1 MESPVSDL
9 SQRAVRARALI
20 LDAREVLAGLLFLG
34 FGSAGLVIG
43 ADYASGTAMRM
54 GAGYF
59 PWLVSLALC
68 GLGIALLVRG
78 VALARERVALGEL
91 FQARVGL
98 SIGGSVVAFALLL
111 PSLGLAL
118 STLLMTLLS
127 GLARRR
133 AHLGELTLLGCVL
146 GLFSVL
152 VFAWGLGLNLP
163 AWPV

>member
-1 MESPVSDL
+1 MSDAL
-9 SQRAVRARALI
+9 RAAQVRSL
-20 LDAREVLAGLLFLG
+20 LFDTREVLAGLLFLG
-34 FGSAGLVIG
+34 FGIAGLLIG
-43 ADYASGTAMRM
+43 SDYATGTAMRM

-68 GLGIALLVRG
+68 GLGVALLVRG
-78 VALARERVALGEL
+78 LLLSRERVALGEL

-111 PSLGLAL
+111 PSLGLGL

-133 AHLGELTLLGCVL
+133 ANLAELTVLGCAL

>member
-1 MESPVSDL
+1 MSDAL
-9 SQRAVRARALI
+9 RATQVRSL
-20 LDAREVLAGLLFLG
+20 LFDAREVLAGLLFLG
-34 FGSAGLVIG
+34 FGIAGLLIG
-43 ADYASGTAMRM
+43 SDYATGTAMRM

-68 GLGIALLVRG
+68 GLGVALLVRG
-78 VALARERVALGEL
+78 LLLSRERVALGEL

-111 PSLGLAL
+111 PSLGLGL

-133 AHLGELTLLGCVL
+133 ANLAELTVLGCSL

>member
-1 MESPVSDL
+1 MSDAL
-9 SQRAVRARALI
+9 RATHVRSL
-20 LDAREVLAGLLFLG
+20 LFDAREVLAGLLFLG
-34 FGSAGLVIG
+34 FGIAGLLIG
-43 ADYASGTAMRM
+43 SDYATGTAMRM

-68 GLGIALLVRG
+68 GLGVTLLVRG
-78 VALARERVALGEL
+78 LLLSRERVALGEL

-111 PSLGLAL
+111 PSLGLGL
-118 STLLMTLLS
+118 STLLMTVLS

-133 AHLGELTLLGCVL
+133 ANLAELTVLGCAL

>member
-1 MESPVSDL
+1 MSDAL
-9 SQRAVRARALI
+9 RATQVRSL
-20 LDAREVLAGLLFLG
+20 LFDAREVLAGLLFLG
-34 FGSAGLVIG
+34 FGIAGLVIG
-43 ADYASGTAMRM
+43 SDYATGTAMRM

-68 GLGIALLVRG
+68 GLGVALLVRG
-78 VALARERVALGEL
+78 LLLSRERVALGEL

-111 PSLGLAL
+111 PSLGLGL

-133 AHLGELTLLGCVL
+133 ANLAELTVLGCAL

>member
-1 MESPVSDL
+1 MSDAL
-9 SQRAVRARALI
+9 RTTQARSLL

-43 ADYASGTAMRM
+43 GDYATGTAMRM

-68 GLGIALLVRG
+68 GLGVALLVRG
-78 VALARERVALGEL
+78 LALPRERVALGEL

-111 PSLGLAL
+111 PSLGLGL

-133 AHLGELTLLGCVL
+133 ANLAELTVLGCVL

-152 VFAWGLGLNLP
+152 VFAYGLGLNLP

>member
-1 MESPVSDL
+1 VQHPL
-9 SQRAVRARALI
+9 RTL
-20 LDAREVLAGLLFLG
+20 LFDAREVLAGLLFLA
-34 FGSAGLVIG
+34 FGVAGLLIG
-43 ADYASGTAMRM
+43 RDYASGTAMRM

-68 GLGIALLVRG
+68 GLGAALLVRG
-78 VALARERVALGEL
+78 LALCRERVALGEL
-91 FQARVGL
+91 FQVRPGL
-98 SIGGSVVAFALLL
+98 SIGGSVLAFALLL

-133 AHLGELTLLGCVL
+133 AHLGELTALGCAL
-146 GLFSVL
+146 GLFSVAL
-152 VFAWGLGLNLP
+152 FAWGLGLNLP

>member
-1 MESPVSDL
+1 M
-9 SQRAVRARALI
+9 QNALALRRLI
-20 LDAREVLAGLLFLG
+20 FDAREVLAGVLFLG
-34 FGSAGLVIG
+34 FGVAGLLIG
-43 ADYASGTAMRM
+43 SDYASGTAMRM

-68 GLGIALLVRG
+68 GLGVALLVRG
-78 VALARERVALGEL
+78 LVLSRERVALGEL
-91 FQARVGL
+91 FQARPGL

-133 AHLGELTLLGCVL
+133 AHLGELTVLGCVL

-152 VFAWGLGLNLP
+152 VFAYGLGLNLP

>member
-1 MESPVSDL
+1 MSDAL
-9 SQRAVRARALI
+9 RATQVRSL
-20 LDAREVLAGLLFLG
+20 LFDAREVLAGLLFLG
-34 FGSAGLVIG
+34 FGIAGLVIG
-43 ADYASGTAMRM
+43 SDYATGTAMRM

-68 GLGIALLVRG
+68 GLGVALLVRG
-78 VALARERVALGEL
+78 LLLSRERVALGEL

-111 PSLGLAL
+111 PSLGLGL

-133 AHLGELTLLGCVL
+133 ANLAELAVLGCAL

>member
-1 MESPVSDL
+1 MHDVP
-9 SQRAVRARALI
+9 QPAIAAVRALRV
-20 LDAREVLAGLLFLG
+20 DAREALAGLLFLG
-34 FGSAGLVIG
+34 FGIAGLVIG
-43 ADYASGTAMRM
+43 SDYAAGTAMRM

-68 GLGIALLVRG
+68 GLGAALLLRG
-78 VALARERVALGEL
+78 LALSRERVELGEL

-111 PSLGLAL
+111 PSLGLGL
-118 STLLMTLLS
+118 STLVMTLLS

-133 AHLGELTLLGCVL
+133 ANLAELAVLGCTL

-152 VFAWGLGLNLP
+152 VFAYGLGLNLP

>member
-1 MESPVSDL
+1 M
-9 SQRAVRARALI
+9 QNAVALRRLI
-20 LDAREVLAGLLFLG
+20 FDAREVLAGVLFLG
-34 FGSAGLVIG
+34 FGVAGLLIG
-43 ADYASGTAMRM
+43 SDYASGTAMRM

-68 GLGIALLVRG
+68 GLGVVLLVRG
-78 VALARERVALGEL
+78 LALSRERVALGEL
-91 FQARVGL
+91 FQARPGL

-133 AHLGELTLLGCVL
+133 AHLGELTVLGCVL

-152 VFAWGLGLNLP
+152 VFAYGLGLNLP
-163 AWPV
+163 AWPA

>member
-1 MESPVSDL
+1 MSDAL
-9 SQRAVRARALI
+9 RATQVRSL
-20 LDAREVLAGLLFLG
+20 LFDAREVLAGLLFLG
-34 FGSAGLVIG
+34 FGIAGLLIG
-43 ADYASGTAMRM
+43 SDYATGTAMRM

-68 GLGIALLVRG
+68 GLGVALLVRG
-78 VALARERVALGEL
+78 LLLSRERVALGEL

-111 PSLGLAL
+111 PSLGLGL

-133 AHLGELTLLGCVL
+133 ANLAELTVLGCAL